1 MCQPPWIRQS
11 GSGTSQVC
19 DLINLKRSIDILVMN
34 RIRMLILSVNSGT
47 SQVFDLINLI
57 RSIDILVMSRIRVLI
72 LSVIS

>member
-34 RIRMLILSVNSGT
+34 RIRMLILSVNS
-47 SQVFDLINLI
+47 FDLINLI

>member
-1 MCQPPWIRQS
+1 
-11 GSGTSQVC
+11 
-19 DLINLKRSIDILVMN
+19 MN